1 VSARVTP
8 PVSRAHRFG
17 LCFRLVALGTGKPM
31 AQTTVVRVWCPP
43 THAPPPGDAKPCG
56 TSRSYPAPPQ
66 IQRDA
71 GRALRPLVVLAVAAR
86 AIVERR
92 VSGTALGVPLNNGE
106 ILT

>member
-1 VSARVTP
+1 VRHIP
-8 PVSRAHRFG
+8 FLSRA
-17 LCFRLVALGTGKPM
+17 
-31 AQTTVVRVWCPP
+31 
-43 THAPPPGDAKPCG
+43 
-56 TSRSYPAPPQ
+56 PQ

-92 VSGTALGVPLNNGE
+92 VSGTALGAPLNNGE